1 MIVRVMRYNDDIP
14 GLIGD
19 VIRKGIIDTVDLNTG
34 TATVKVG
41 DITSP
46 ALPWCECA
54 GSVSTW
60 CPPSE
65 GESVI
70 LLCMEGDIESAVI
83 LRGLFTTAN
92 PPPVTGARVHIKMPN
107 GTTFDYNYEAN
118 VLTLDLTGKAVIIAP
133 EGVEIE
139 GPVKVT
145 GPIDATGKITS
156 EDDVLAGAI
165 SLKSHKHGS
174 VSAGVAKTGNP
185 E

>member
-1 MIVRVMRYNDDIP
+1 MRPFNDDIP

-19 VIRKGIIDTVDLNTG
+19 VIRKGIIDAVDLNTG

-41 DITSP
+41 EITSP

-54 GSVSTW
+54 GAVSTW

-92 PPPVTGARVHIKMPN
+92 PPPVTGPRVHIKMPD
-107 GTTFDYNYEAN
+107 GATFDYDYEAST
-118 VLTLDLTGKAVIIAP
+118 LTVTLPGGTKWIVPDGF
-133 EGVEIE
+133 EIE

-145 GPIDATGKITS
+145 GPIDASGKITS
-156 EDDVLAGAI
+156 DDDVLAGEI
-165 SLKSHKHGS
+165 SLKSHKHGG
-174 VSAGVAKTGNP
+174 VSAGVAKTAVA